1 MTQSE
6 LERKQIYMLKSF
18 DLYCG
23 EPGTAKSYTL
33 VQQALMDAKLGRS
46 SNIYIMTPTGASKQN
61 LISMFDKLKKEANDS
76 LNFSDA
82 KLLEDLKWTVHVM
95 DGRYQTQQYVYI
107 DEFGQLPST
116 YFNSLLL
123 NMQSASDVVLK
134 AFGDIKQLT
143 PPTGN
148 SPVEALMRNNLETED
163 LWAFV
168 ADKCYDDFYFKKMTA
183 PKMWQINTDITVH
196 LLSENYRLKKL
207 GYTSFNNEFFDSI
220 IKQVTQKENYED
232 ELMQAVNDYNLILVA
247 TKNRGCEIDDLF
259 EDKLSLKEY
268 QGHAPFIEYNNK
280 TYLNPYNSDYKTLQS
295 KFSGVPTIE
304 KPEQLS
310 HRDVRFKYWA
320 TVHST
325 QGVTVS
331 AVTFYMGNTP
341 ISNGHKNHYSS
352 NLFYT
357 SITRASDSIQLLGL
371 AESFKEMRH
380 IQPVTPQKKLQH
392 ILADEAGD
400 KLLEN
405 LYKQEGH
412 VPYTFPQLRDMYDEI
427 YKNLKPS
434 NNLEHDLSDFNV
446 TLMPY
451 TDNELKLKF
460 KDWDTSFGKGFGK
473 PNYGK
478 IIYEQYFNEVKAN
491 NRRGKG
497 KVQIWLSGLS
507 EDETKLVKQDAED
520 LSRAKFKSKYGK
532 DKRAVVKALE
542 VA

>member
-1 MTQSE
+1 
-6 LERKQIYMLKSF
+6 MLKSF

-33 VQQALMDAKLGRS
+33 VQQALMDARLGRS
-46 SNIYIMTPTGASKQN
+46 SNIYIMTPTGASRQN
-61 LISMFDKLKKEANDS
+61 LISMFDKLKKEANDYAN
-76 LNFSDA
+76 LSDA

-95 DGRYQTQQYVYI
+95 DNRYQTQQYIYI

-116 YFNSLLL
+116 YFYSLILK
-123 NMQSASDVVLK
+123 MQSASDVVLK

-148 SPVEALMRNNLETED
+148 SPVEALLRTNLETED
-163 LWAFV
+163 LWSFV
-168 ADKCYDDFYFKKMTA
+168 ADKCYNDFYFETLTA

-196 LLSENYRLKKL
+196 LLNENYRLKKL
-207 GYTSFNNEFFDSI
+207 GYTSFNNEFFDDI
-220 IKQVTQKENYED
+220 IKQVTHKDNYEE
-232 ELMQAVNDYNLILVA
+232 ELMQAVNDYHLILVA
-247 TKNRGCEIDDLF
+247 TKSRGREIDDLF
-259 EDKLSLKEY
+259 EEKLSLEDY

-280 TYLNPYNSDYKTLQS
+280 TYLNPWNKEYKTLQS

-341 ISNGHKNHYSS
+341 IANGHKSHYSS

-371 AESFKEMRH
+371 PESFEAMRH
-380 IQPVTPQKKLQH
+380 QQPTSPQQKLRH
-392 ILADEAGD
+392 ILADEAGN
-400 KLLEN
+400 KLLEK
-405 LYKQEGH
+405 LYKLESP
-412 VPYTFPQLRDMYDEI
+412 VPYTFPQLRDMYDDI
-427 YKNLKPS
+427 YKHLKPS

-460 KDWDTSFGKGFGK
+460 KDWDGSIGKGFGK

-478 IIYEQYFNEVKAN
+478 LIYEKYFNEVKVN
-491 NRRGKG
+491 NRKGRG
-497 KVQIWLSGLS
+497 KVQQYVMNLNEPELSDLNEAVDKLS
-507 EDETKLVKQDAED
+507 ERKFRAEYD
-520 LSRAKFKSKYGK
+520 M

-542 VA
+542 QTA

>member
-1 MTQSE
+1 
-6 LERKQIYMLKSF
+6 MLKSF

-33 VQQALMDAKLGRS
+33 VQQALMDARLGRG
-46 SNIYIMTPTGASKQN
+46 SNIYIMTPTQASKQN
-61 LISMFDKLKKEANDS
+61 LISMFDKLKKEANDHAN
-76 LNFSDA
+76 LSDA

-163 LWAFV
+163 LWSFV
-168 ADKCYDDFYFKKMTA
+168 ADKCYDDFYFETMTA
-183 PKMWQINTDITVH
+183 PKMWQIDIDITVH
-196 LLSENYRLKKL
+196 LLNENYRLKKL
-207 GYTSFNNEFFDSI
+207 GYTSFNNDFFDSI
-220 IKQVTQKENYED
+220 IKQVTQKDDYEE

-247 TKNRGCEIDDLF
+247 TKSRGREIDDLF
-259 EDKLSLKEY
+259 EEKLSLEEY
-268 QGHAPFIEYNNK
+268 QGYAPFIEYNNK
-280 TYLNPYNSDYKTLQS
+280 TYLNPWNKEYKTLQS

-310 HRDVRFKYWA
+310 HRDVSFKYWA

-331 AVTFYMGNTP
+331 AVTFYMGNKP

-380 IQPVTPQKKLQH
+380 IQPITPQKKLQH
-392 ILADEAGD
+392 ILADEAGN
-400 KLLEN
+400 KLLEK
-405 LYKQEGH
+405 LYKLESP
-412 VPYTFPQLRDMYDEI
+412 VPYTFPQLRDMYDDI
-427 YKNLKPS
+427 YKHLKPS

-460 KDWDTSFGKGFGK
+460 KDWDGSIGKGFGK

-478 IIYEQYFNEVKAN
+478 LIYEKYFNEVKVN
-491 NRRGKG
+491 NRKGRG
-497 KVQIWLSGLS
+497 KVQIWLSGLTA
-507 EDETKLVKQDAED
+507 DEIEAVKQDVNA
-520 LSRAKFKSKYGK
+520 LSVRKFKDKYNMAK
-532 DKRAVVKALE
+532 KNVVKALSEQE
-542 VA
+542 VAK